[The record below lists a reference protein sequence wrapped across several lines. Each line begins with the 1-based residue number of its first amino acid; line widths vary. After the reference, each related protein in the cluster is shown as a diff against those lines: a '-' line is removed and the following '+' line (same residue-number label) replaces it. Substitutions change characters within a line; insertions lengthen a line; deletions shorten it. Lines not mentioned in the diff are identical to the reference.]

1 MDLIPWVKFSLS
13 SARLSVRITQ
23 LQGNDHRRQGR
34 FALYFQGRRGGQVLE
49 IKIDREGERIIKLK
63 QPVRF
68 LTGSFRFFSG
78 RGRAGEGAYGISGK
92 GPKVV
97 ALLVFQ
103 LAPGL

>member
-1 MDLIPWVKFSLS
+1 MDLITLGKNFLIFGLVFC
-13 SARLSVRITQ
+13 RITQ
-23 LQGNDHRRQGR
+23 LQGNDDRRQGW
-34 FALYFQGRRGGQVLE
+34 FALDFQGRRGSQPLE
-49 IKIDREGERIIKLK
+49 IKIDREDERIIKLK

-78 RGRAGEGAYGISGK
+78 WGRAGEGGYGISGK